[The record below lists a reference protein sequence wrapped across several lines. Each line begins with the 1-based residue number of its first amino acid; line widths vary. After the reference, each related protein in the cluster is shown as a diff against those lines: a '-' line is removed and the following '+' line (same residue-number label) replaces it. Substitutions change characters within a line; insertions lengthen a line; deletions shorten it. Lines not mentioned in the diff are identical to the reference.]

1 MDGSGTQPA
10 NSRPRGMRAFDLP
23 GPRLLPA
30 AILPL
35 MRTIALP
42 VLVLAVA
49 LDILLFA
56 ASKAFSWPC
65 WSSFCLFV
73 G

>member
-10 NSRPRGMRAFDLP
+10 KSRPRGMRAFDLR

-30 AILPL
+30 AIVPM
-35 MRTIALP
+35 MRSIGLP
-42 VLVLAVA
+42 VLVLAIA
-49 LDILLFA
+49 LDVLLFA
-56 ASKAFSWPC
+56 ASKVLGWPC
-65 WSSFCLFV
+65 WSSICIFA

>member
-1 MDGSGTQPA
+1 MLGRGSQPA
-10 NSRPRGMRAFDLP
+10 NPRPRGMRRFDLP

-35 MRTIALP
+35 MRSIALP
-42 VLVLAVA
+42 VLVLAVT

-56 ASKAFSWPC
+56 ASKVFGWPC
-65 WSSFCLFV
+65 WSSICLFA